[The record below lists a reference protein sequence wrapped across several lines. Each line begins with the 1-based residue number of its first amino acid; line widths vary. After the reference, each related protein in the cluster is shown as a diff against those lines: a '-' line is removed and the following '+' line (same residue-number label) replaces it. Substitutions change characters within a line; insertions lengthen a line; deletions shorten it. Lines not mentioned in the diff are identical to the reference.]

1 MQGKDRAERQADLI
15 VRLLKVCD
23 EIPQLYAEATALGLP
38 TRPEIIDAEWE
49 LTRWL
54 GQLIRIQP

>member
-1 MQGKDRAERQADLI
+1 MQDKDRAERKAEL
-15 VRLLKVCD
+15 VERLTSVCN
-23 EIPQLYAEATALGLP
+23 EVPQLYAEATALGLP